1 MKIGNEK
8 YCVSINFSIKTY
20 EIDAAGHVNNIV
32 YLKWFEILRTKLFK
46 DYFNLK
52 FLLSTN
58 LYPVVISANI
68 NYKKYLKLFDEPSGF
83 VNLVSNDHGI
93 IKLKFEI
100 RINGKIAAS
109 GEQRCV
115 LMDLI
120 SGKMVKDKLDTLEI
134 HSSKIY

>member
-1 MKIGNEK
+1 MKIENEK
-8 YCVSINFSIKTY
+8 YCASINFKIKTY

-32 YLKWFEILRTKLFK
+32 YLKWFENLRTKLFE

-52 FLLSTN
+52 FLLSSN
-58 LYPVVISANI
+58 LYPVVISTNI
-68 NYKKYLKLFDEPSGF
+68 HYKKYLKLFDNPAGF
-83 VNLVSNDHGI
+83 INLISYDHGI

-100 RINGKIAAS
+100 KVNGEISAL

-120 SGKMVKDKLDTLEI
+120 SGKMVKDKFETLEI
-134 HSSKIY
+134 NSLKNY

>member
-1 MKIGNEK
+1 MNIENEK
-8 YCVSINFSIKTY
+8 YSASINFNIKTY

-32 YLKWFEILRTKLFK
+32 YLKWFENLRTKLFK

-58 LYPVVISANI
+58 LYPVVISTNI
-68 NYKKYLKLFDEPSGF
+68 NYKKYLKLFDEPAGNINF
-83 VNLVSNDHGI
+83 VSYDHGI

-100 RINGKIAAS
+100 RVNGKIAAL

-115 LMDLI
+115 LMNLK
-120 SGKMVKDKLDTLEI
+120 SGKMSKENLETLEALI
-134 HSSKIY
+134 